1 MTQTEKVIDV
11 SYFQKD
17 LNYDTAVATG
27 VKGAI
32 VKISEGTSIEE
43 TWWGH
48 VSECE
53 TRGLPWGV
61 YCYSHASTPAEAEE
75 EANEVLYL
83 LGDRVPPMGAWID
96 FESDE
101 CKNAN
106 DPTGICSAFISKI
119 NSKGIPCGIYA
130 SLSALE
136 DIIDVAALADYVPY
150 WVAQYDED
158 LDHCGFADEYPN
170 NVLAGWQYS
179 DQHYIGDT
187 NVDMNKWYLDL

>member
-1 MTQTEKVIDV
+1 M
-11 SYFQKD
+11 
-17 LNYDTAVATG
+17 NYDTAVANG
-27 VKGAI
+27 VKGVI